1 MILRFTGELNVMGVF
16 MEFLFTLGFSLKWS
30 LEMDYPANR
39 LFFCSMADGNT
50 PKLQ

>member
-1 MILRFTGELNVMGVF
+1 MILRFIGELNVMSVI
-16 MEFLFTLGFSLKWS
+16 MEFLFTLELSLKWS

>member
-1 MILRFTGELNVMGVF
+1 MILRFTGELNVMGVI
-16 MEFLFTLGFSLKWS
+16 MEFLFTLGLSLKWS

>member
-1 MILRFTGELNVMGVF
+1 MSVI
-16 MEFLFTLGFSLKWS
+16 MEFLFTLGLSLKWS
-30 LEMDYPANR
+30 SEMDYDSNR

>member
-1 MILRFTGELNVMGVF
+1 MSVI
-16 MEFLFTLGFSLKWS
+16 MEFLFTLGLSLKWS
-30 LEMDYPANR
+30 SEMDYAANR